1 MILPQWCDHR
11 PFTCLRR
18 LRALSPPSLR
28 AVSTRRAP
36 SPLAVSAHRP
46 RPLCFIP
53 SFHFAARSQPHA
65 MDAAAGTMTASGAT
79 VGVMTSTGA
88 TAGTTEG
95 INHRLL
101 SQTAQTAQRPPVR
114 PAFLQQPKRR
124 PDAPPVV
131 PMSASGMF
139 FAGEHVPP
147 CPRLSDSELISR
159 SNLKGDRRL
168 PCPCRPQYQES
179 RAMWARPRQH
189 ERSDCLQRI
198 ANQLVAERDRMRSGV
213 PKKQRTLGND
223 G

>member
-1 MILPQWCDHR
+1 MILPQRCDHR
-11 PFTCLRR
+11 PFPCLRR

-79 VGVMTSTGA
+79 VGAMTSTGA

-95 INHRLL
+95 IDHRLL
-101 SQTAQTAQRPPVR
+101 AQTAQRPPDR
-114 PAFLQQPKRR
+114 PAFLKQQKRR
-124 PDAPPVV
+124 PAAPPVV

-139 FAGEHVPP
+139 FAGDRGKIVLFGNSWMIHGNGTIFDIIPP
-147 CPRLSDSELISR
+147 GPKS
-159 SNLKGDRRL
+159 
-168 PCPCRPQYQES
+168 QES
-179 RAMWARPRQH
+179 RRVSNH
-189 ERSDCLQRI
+189 DES
-198 ANQLVAERDRMRSGV
+198 
-213 PKKQRTLGND
+213 
-223 G
+223 